1 MNMKNEDVRQ
11 KLSDLEDKLLTLDL
25 DKISS
30 KKGSKLKDRMNSTQN
45 DLINKRISAIEEILD
60 DMTPD
65 DLISSKKGSKLKDR

>member
-60 DMTPD
+60 DMNPD